1 MEKPL
6 KYYSNER
13 NETLE
18 FIPKN
23 SKKILE
29 VGCAEGNFG
38 LLLKK
43 EFNSEVWGIEP
54 AEAPFLIAKEKIDK
68 IFFGTVEENLENLPE
83 LYFDVIVFNDVL
95 EHLYDPY
102 FVLKE
107 IKNKISETGC
117 IVASIPNVRFW
128 GNLKEIINKKDW
140 HYKNKGILDFT
151 HIRFFTKISMIRMFE
166 DAGFKVEKIKGV
178 NPTKSKNYKLVN
190 FFFFGYIS
198 DARYSQYVLNVIKKS

>member
-13 NETLE
+13 NEILD

-29 VGCAEGNFG
+29 IGCAEGNFG

-43 EFNSEVWGIEP
+43 ELGSEVWGIEP
-54 AEAPFLIAKEKIDK
+54 AEAPFKIAKEKIDK
-68 IFFGTVEENLENLPE
+68 IFFGSVEDNLGNLPE
-83 LYFDVIVFNDVL
+83 SYFDVIVFNDVL
-95 EHLYDPY
+95 EHLYDPF

-107 IKNKISETGC
+107 VKSKLSMAGC

-128 GNLKEIINKKDW
+128 VNLKEIINKKDW
-140 HYKNKGILDFT
+140 KYKDKGILDFT

-166 DAGFKVEKIKGV
+166 DTGYQINKIKGV
-178 NPTKSKNYKLVN
+178 NPTQSKNYKLIN
-190 FFFFGYIS
+190 FFLLGNIS
-198 DARYSQYVLNVIKKS
+198 DAKYSQYVFNVIKK